1 MKQGLFITF
10 EGADGTGKTTQIAK
24 VASWLREQGYEVIC
38 TREPGGTKA
47 AERIRELVLDA
58 ELTISH
64 KTETLLYLAAR
75 ADHIAQ
81 LIRPALQ
88 AGKIVLC
95 DRFSD
100 STFVY
105 QGSGRGVELTTLKM
119 LDDFATSNLHPDL
132 TILLDGEPEELAI
145 RRNARGTIDRF
156 ELEGLAFQK
165 KIREAFLKL
174 AAEEPTRIHIIDA
187 LQAEEKVTKEI
198 LTALQMLLTK

>member
-1 MKQGLFITF
+1 M
-10 EGADGTGKTTQIAK
+10 
-24 VASWLREQGYEVIC
+24 
-38 TREPGGTKA
+38 
-47 AERIRELVLDA
+47 
-58 ELTISH
+58 
-64 KTETLLYLAAR
+64 
-75 ADHIAQ
+75 
-81 LIRPALQ
+81 
-88 AGKIVLC
+88 
-95 DRFSD
+95 
-100 STFVY
+100 
-105 QGSGRGVELTTLKM
+105 
-119 LDDFATSNLHPDL
+119 NPDL

>member
-10 EGADGTGKTTQIAK
+10 EVLMAPVKQRKLQKIA
-24 VASWLREQGYEVIC
+24 SGMREQGYEVVC

-47 AERIRELVLDA
+47 PLKEFVSWFWMRNWLSAIRQ
-58 ELTISH
+58 
-64 KTETLLYLAAR
+64 ETLLYLAAR

-81 LIRPALQ
+81 LIKPALQ

-105 QGSGRGVELTTLKM
+105 QGSGRGVELETLKDLRM
-119 LDDFATSNLHPDL
+119 TFATSSLHPDL

-145 RRNARGTIDRF
+145 RRNARGVVDRF

-165 KIREAFLKL
+165 D
-174 AAEEPTRIHIIDA
+174 T
-187 LQAEEKVTKEI
+187 
-198 LTALQMLLTK
+198 

>member
-1 MKQGLFITF
+1 MKQGFFITF
-10 EGADGTGKTTQIAK
+10 EGADGSGKTTQIAG
-24 VASWLREQGYEVIC
+24 VAAWLREHGYEVVC

-58 ELTISH
+58 DLVISD

-75 ADHIAQ
+75 ADHIMH
-81 LIRPALQ
+81 LIAPALQ

-105 QGSGRGVELTTLKM
+105 QGSGRGVELLTLRM
-119 LDDFATSNLHPDL
+119 LDNFATGSLHPDL
-132 TILLDGEPEELAI
+132 TILLDGDPEELAI
-145 RRNARGTIDRF
+145 RRSARGVNDRF

-165 KIREAFLKL
+165 KIREAFLAL
-174 AAEEPTRIHIIDA
+174 AAEEPERIHVIDA
-187 LQAEEKVTKEI
+187 LQSEEKVATDI
-198 LTALQMLLTK
+198 LAALQPLLLK

>member
-24 VASWLREQGYEVIC
+24 IAAWFREQGYEVVC

-58 ELTISH
+58 ELAISH

-81 LIRPALQ
+81 LIQPALE

-105 QGSGRGVELTTLKM
+105 QGSGRGVELATLKM

-174 AAEEPTRIHIIDA
+174 AAEEPHVFT
-187 LQAEEKVTKEI
+187 
-198 LTALQMLLTK
+198 

>member
-24 VASWLREQGYEVIC
+24 IAAWFREQGYEVVC

-58 ELTISH
+58 ELAISH

-81 LIRPALQ
+81 LIQPALE
-88 AGKIVLC
+88 AGKIVLWG
-95 DRFSD
+95 RFGGSRC
-100 STFVY
+100 VC
-105 QGSGRGVELTTLKM
+105 QGRGRGVELATLKM